1 MKHRMLFAALA
12 VLALSAPA
20 AAEPLRLAQA
30 GTPGFLVPRQVIA
43 IVRST
48 GFDPLDRP
56 MRRGPHYL
64 VRAIDNRDRE
74 VTVVVSGL
82 SGEIVSVTPATI
94 GSQMPPRGAVGRY
107 ERTPPGYGPQPGSR
121 GVYSAGEP
129 VGGDDPSSVYAPRP
143 PAPVPGVLPRS
154 NTASMPPG
162 EVNDDDEDSLPPAPS
177 SPRVITS
184 TAPDQYRDRGQNGA
198 LPPPPERFPK
208 RAAMPSQV
216 QPPANPKP
224 PVKRAALPKQTPLPK
239 PKPQAEAK
247 AEAVPPS
254 LVEQALPAAAPEDKS
269 AKNEVAAPSSSPPP
283 VEKAPP
289 AEGGRGPADA
299 VPN

>member
-1 MKHRMLFAALA
+1 MLFAALA

-30 GTPGFLVPRQVIA
+30 GAPGFLAPRQVIA

-82 SGEIVSVTPATI
+82 SGEIVSVTPATM

-107 ERTPPGYGPQPGSR
+107 ERTPPGYGPPPGSR
-121 GVYSAGEP
+121 SVYSAGEP
-129 VGGDDPSSVYAPRP
+129 VAGDDPSSVYAPRP
-143 PAPVPGVLPRS
+143 PAPVPGALPRS

-162 EVNDDDEDSLPPAPS
+162 SANDDDEDSLPPAPS

-184 TAPDQYRDRGQNGA
+184 TAPDQYRGQNGV

-239 PKPQAEAK
+239 PKPQAETK
-247 AEAVPPS
+247 AEAVPPPP
-254 LVEQALPAAAPEDKS
+254 VEQALPSAAPEDKS
-269 AKNEVAAPSSSPPP
+269 AKNEVAAPSPPPQP
-283 VEKAPP
+283 VEKTPPPLP